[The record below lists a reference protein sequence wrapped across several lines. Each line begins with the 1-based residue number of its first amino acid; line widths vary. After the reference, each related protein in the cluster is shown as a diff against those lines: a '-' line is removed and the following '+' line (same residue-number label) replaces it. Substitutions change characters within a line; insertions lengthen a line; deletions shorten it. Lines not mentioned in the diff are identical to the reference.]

1 MAVLD
6 QMLSYQI
13 KTKHLYVLIIKYFSF
28 KLHSYIQKKMFNIC
42 FGRL

>member
-28 KLHSYIQKKMFNIC
+28 KLHSYIKKMFNIC
-42 FGRL
+42 IGRP